1 MLFPAGSADL
11 TQVGQDEIR
20 TLAATIK
27 QVAAEIPSDL
37 PWIMRVDG
45 HADRLPIQRGPFASN
60 WELSS
65 QRAINVVKLLIG
77 EGVPPNHL
85 AATGFA
91 EFQPL
96 DNADTSDAN
105 AKNRR
110 IEFRLTDR

>member
-11 TQVGQDEIR
+11 TPAGADEIR

-27 QVAAEIPSDL
+27 QVAAEIPPGL

-45 HADRLPIQRGPFASN
+45 HADKNPVNGGQFASN

-65 QRAINVVKLLIG
+65 QRAINVVKLLIAQ
-77 EGVPPNHL
+77 GVPATHL

-91 EFQPL
+91 EYQPL
-96 DNADTSDAN
+96 DTADTPDSYAR
-105 AKNRR
+105 NRR
-110 IEFRLTDR
+110 IELRLTDR